1 MFLVSIL
8 SISAI
13 NVVENTTNKDVIG
26 TDNNKY
32 FLKPYMEILSVFDWI
47 LKSLVQNR
55 KVYILLSPYKL
66 YYILF

>member
-1 MFLVSIL
+1 MSFKALDFFQKITLDNVTKPTLIGSIL

-32 FLKPYMEILSVFDWI
+32 FLKPYMEILSVLDWI
-47 LKSLVQNR
+47 LKS
-55 KVYILLSPYKL
+55 
-66 YYILF
+66 